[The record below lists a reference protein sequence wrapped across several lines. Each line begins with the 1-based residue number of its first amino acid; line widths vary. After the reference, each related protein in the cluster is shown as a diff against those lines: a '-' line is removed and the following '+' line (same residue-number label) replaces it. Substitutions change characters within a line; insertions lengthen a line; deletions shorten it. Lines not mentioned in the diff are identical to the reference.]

1 MSQKGDHIIS
11 EKKFRVQFL
20 NAATESGTPETVVD
34 IFDYIDEWWG
44 WGIDRLARALYGNTG
59 PIRVRVNSYGGDLLQ
74 GLAIMN
80 LLRAHPGEVTA
91 EVMGIA
97 ASAATFVV
105 AGADKVEMREGSFLM
120 IHNPFSVAIGTADEM
135 QSSAD
140 ALRKMEDEMAN
151 VYLSGMRKRKK
162 MEGVEDAKALKQI
175 REWMNSETWFTS
187 SEAVENGFADIVSK
201 DGGSTDTAIQSAASA
216 SHDTAMQYQNTPQR
230 VWNLIS
236 QSKNTDMSKEN
247 TSILDKIKALL
258 TPQAEGDATAAEGE
272 QSTDNQNGADPVE
285 EAKKTLEAAGFTVS
299 KTDTEGAENA
309 AKTAEE
315 KPADG
320 AKAKAD
326 ASEKTYTEAEIA
338 GLVAQAL
345 KEHTSASAAAKSPIQ
360 PGSQPKTQNRADALR
375 ARELGKF
382 EALANLVKTR

>member
-1 MSQKGDHIIS
+1 M
-11 EKKFRVQFL
+11 
-20 NAATESGTPETVVD
+20 NAATESDTPETVVD

-44 WGIDRLARALYGNTG
+44 WGIDRLARALYGQTG

-80 LLRAHPGEVTA
+80 LLRSHPGEVTA

-105 AGADKVEMREGSFLM
+105 AGADKIEMREGSFLM

-175 REWMNSETWFTS
+175 REWMDSETWFTS
-187 SEAVENGFADIVSK
+187 SEAVENGFADSVTK
-201 DGGSTDTAIQSAASA
+201 GDEATDAAIQSAAST

-236 QSKNTDMSKEN
+236 QSKNTDMSKGN
-247 TSILDKIKALL
+247 ASILDKIKALL

-272 QSTDNQNGADPVE
+272 QSTDTPPATDPVE
-285 EAKKTLEAAGFTVS
+285 EAKKVLESAGFSVS
-299 KTDTEGAENA
+299 KTETPPAENT
-309 AKTAEE
+309 AKPTETPTETA
-315 KPADG
+315 KPE
-320 AKAKAD
+320 
-326 ASEKTYTEAEIA
+326 ASAKTYTETEIA

-345 KEHTSASAAAKSPIQ
+345 KEHNAASAAAKNPIQ
-360 PGSQPKTQNRADALR
+360 PGAQPKTQSRADALR
-375 ARELGKF
+375 SRELGKF
-382 EALANLVKTR
+382 EALASLVKTR